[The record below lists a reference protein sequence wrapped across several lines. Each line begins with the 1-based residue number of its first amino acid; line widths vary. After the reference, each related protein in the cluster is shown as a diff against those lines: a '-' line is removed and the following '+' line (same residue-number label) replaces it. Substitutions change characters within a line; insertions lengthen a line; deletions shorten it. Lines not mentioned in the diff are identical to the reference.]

1 MAKKASSGR
10 IGNLG
15 SWAHPAKGGKTAKAV
30 KVAAPKPTPAIKVVK
45 APK

>member
-1 MAKKASSGR
+1 MAKKASGR

-15 SWAHPAKGGKTAKAV
+15 SWAHPPKGK
-30 KVAAPKPTPAIKVVK
+30 APKPVAAAKVTAPPAIKVVK